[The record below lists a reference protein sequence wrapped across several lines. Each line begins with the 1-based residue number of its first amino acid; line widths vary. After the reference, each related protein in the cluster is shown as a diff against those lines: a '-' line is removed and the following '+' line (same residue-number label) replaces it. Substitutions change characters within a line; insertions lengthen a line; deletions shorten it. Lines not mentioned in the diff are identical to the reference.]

1 MIFLKER
8 GESMRNNLQEIVE
21 IMREL
26 KEIPNTK
33 HLEDETLQS
42 LAIELVKIKAI
53 KDIGIVVES
62 AIKEND

>member
-1 MIFLKER
+1 
-8 GESMRNNLQEIVE
+8 MRNNLQEIVE